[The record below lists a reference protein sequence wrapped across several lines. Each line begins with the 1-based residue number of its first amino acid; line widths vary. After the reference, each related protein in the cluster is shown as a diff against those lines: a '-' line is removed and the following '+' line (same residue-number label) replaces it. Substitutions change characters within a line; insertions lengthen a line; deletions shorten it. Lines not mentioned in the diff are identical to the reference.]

1 MRARFV
7 GRKICGV
14 AVWRRDAPSLSDA
27 CSPSRIAQP
36 LPSRERQEATGADRS
51 GEPEGS
57 AHLGGR
63 NGRGV
68 TVRRG
73 SACSPSDVC
82 ELGSPA
88 VVANAVAAAI
98 ACSLP

>member
-7 GRKICGV
+7 RRKICGV

-27 CSPSRIAQP
+27 CSPSSLAQP
-36 LPSRERQEATGADRS
+36 LPSRERQEATGAERS

-57 AHLGGR
+57 AHLGGQ

-73 SACSPSDVC
+73 SACSLSDVC